1 MAGGAREVL
10 TLQLGHFAG
19 FVGAHWWNQQ
29 DAALGRATDA
39 KESPGELCPDV
50 LYRTGRTLHGQD
62 TYTPR
67 LILMDLKGSLS
78 SLKGEGGLYRDKQ
91 LDAAIAWQG
100 KLTTHKEELCPKNPY
115 LQDFESSQGVL
126 SSDGV
131 WRVKSIPNGK
141 GSPPLTT
148 ATTPKPLI
156 PTEASIRVWSDFLRV
171 HLHPRSICMI
181 QKYNHDGEAGRLEAF
196 GQGESVL
203 KEPKYQEELEDRLH
217 FYVEECDYLQGFQI
231 LCDLHD
237 GFSGVGAKA
246 AELLQDE
253 YSGRGIITW
262 GLLPAPY
269 HRGEAQRNIYRLL
282 NTAFGLV
289 HLTAH
294 SSLVCPLSLGG
305 SLGLRPEPPV
315 NFPYL
320 HYDATLPFHCSAILA
335 TALDTVTVP
344 YRLCSSPVS
353 MVHLADMLSFC
364 GKKVVTAGATIPFP
378 LAPGQSLPDSLMQFG
393 GATPWTPLSA
403 CGEPSGTRCFAQSVV
418 LRGIDRA
425 CHTSQLTPGTPPPS
439 SLHACTTGEEVL
451 AQYLQQQQ
459 PRVMSSSHLLLTPC
473 RVAPPY
479 PHLFS
484 SCSPQGMVLDGSP
497 KGAAVESI
505 PVFGALCS
513 SSSLHQ
519 TLEALARDLTKL
531 DLRRWASFMDA
542 GVEHDDVAELL
553 QELQSL
559 AQCYQGGDSLVD

>member
-78 SLKGEGGLYRDKQ
+78 SLKEEGGLYRDKQ
-91 LDAAIAWQG
+91 LDAAIAWCV
-100 KLTTHKEELCPKNPY
+100 HFLC
-115 LQDFESSQGVL
+115 L
-126 SSDGV
+126 SS
-131 WRVKSIPNGK
+131 

-262 GLLPAPY
+262 GLLPGPY

-484 SCSPQGMVLDGSP
+484 SCSPQ
-497 KGAAVESI
+497 AVESI

-559 AQCYQGGDSLVD
+559 AQCYHGGDSLVD

>member
-1 MAGGAREVL
+1 MWFFPPVPQLMTKGGTER
-10 TLQLGHFAG
+10 
-19 FVGAHWWNQQ
+19 WNL
-29 DAALGRATDA
+29 DSPRPGRIPPTSVNPRKLGRAKCWRDGD
-39 KESPGELCPDV
+39 S
-50 LYRTGRTLHGQD
+50 
-62 TYTPR
+62 R
-67 LILMDLKGSLS
+67 LSGSLS
-78 SLKGEGGLYRDKQ
+78 SLQEGGGLYRDKQ

-100 KLTTHKEELCPKNPY
+100 KLTTHKEELYPKNPY
-115 LQDFESSQGVL
+115 LQDFLSAEGVL

-141 GSPPLTT
+141 GSPSLTT

-156 PTEASIRVWSDFLRV
+156 PTEGSIRVWSDFLRV

-262 GLLPAPY
+262 GLLPGPY

-315 NFPYL
+315 TFPYL

-364 GKKVVTAGATIPFP
+364 GKKVVTAGAIIPFP

-425 CHTSQLTPGTPPPS
+425 CHTSQLTLGTPPPS
-439 SLHACTTGEEVL
+439 ALHACTTGEEVL

-459 PRVMSSSHLLLTPC
+459 PGVMSSSHLLLTPC

-484 SCSPQGMVLDGSP
+484 SCSPPGMVLDGSP
-497 KGAAVESI
+497 KGAAVESV

-559 AQCYQGGDSLVD
+559 AQCYQDGDSLVD

>member
-1 MAGGAREVL
+1 
-10 TLQLGHFAG
+10 
-19 FVGAHWWNQQ
+19 
-29 DAALGRATDA
+29 
-39 KESPGELCPDV
+39 
-50 LYRTGRTLHGQD
+50 
-62 TYTPR
+62 
-67 LILMDLKGSLS
+67 MDLKGSLS
-78 SLKGEGGLYRDKQ
+78 SLKEEGGLYRDKQ

-100 KLTTHKEELCPKNPY
+100 KLTTHKEELYPKNPY
-115 LQDFESSQGVL
+115 LQDFLSAEGVL

-262 GLLPAPY
+262 GLLPGPY

-305 SLGLRPEPPV
+305 SLGLRPEQPV

-364 GKKVVTAGATIPFP
+364 GKKVVTAGAIIPFP

-439 SLHACTTGEEVL
+439 ALHACTTGEEVL

-459 PRVMSSSHLLLTPC
+459 PGVMSSSRLLLTPC

-484 SCSPQGMVLDGSP
+484 SCGPPGMVLDGSP

-542 GVEHDDVAELL
+542 GVEHDDIAELL

-559 AQCYQGGDSLVD
+559 AQCYQDGDSLVD

>member
-39 KESPGELCPDV
+39 KEPPGELCPDV
-50 LYRTGRTLHGQD
+50 LYRTGRTLHGQE

-78 SLKGEGGLYRDKQ
+78 SLQEGGGLYRDKQ

-100 KLTTHKEELCPKNPY
+100 KLTTHKEELYPKNPY
-115 LQDFESSQGVL
+115 LQDFLSAEGVL

-141 GSPPLTT
+141 GSPSLTT

-156 PTEASIRVWSDFLRV
+156 PTEGSIRVWSDFLRV

-262 GLLPAPY
+262 GLLPGPY

-315 NFPYL
+315 TFPYL

-364 GKKVVTAGATIPFP
+364 GKKVVTAGAIIPFP

-425 CHTSQLTPGTPPPS
+425 CHTSQLTLGTPPPS
-439 SLHACTTGEEVL
+439 ALHACTTGEEVL

-459 PRVMSSSHLLLTPC
+459 PGVMSSSHLLLTPC

-484 SCSPQGMVLDGSP
+484 SCSPP
-497 KGAAVESI
+497 AVESV

-559 AQCYQGGDSLVD
+559 AQCYQDGDSLVD